1 MPSNR
6 DEERARVRK
15 ELIQTGRRLMFRY
28 GPKKTTITDITDPVG
43 ISKPIFY
50 RFFDSKA
57 DLYLEIL
64 QQESEVFYENLDE
77 ELDGVTDPCEGLK
90 RLLWCYRDYL
100 ENNPLVQQTFT
111 QDNYREIFRNVS
123 PEVLTEIQQEGVAD
137 IIPFIEALQ
146 EQSSGPFAERD
157 PATVLGVLSTIAL
170 QVLHKDRYD
179 EYEEGYY
186 DQIMH
191 LLITSLAN
199 GLTAT
204 ETHQHRTGGYSI
216 FMSEFR

>member
-1 MPSNR
+1 
-6 DEERARVRK
+6 
-15 ELIQTGRRLMFRY
+15 MFRH
-28 GPKKTTITDITDPVG
+28 GPKKTTITDITDSVG
-43 ISKPIFY
+43 ISKPMFY

-64 QQESEVFYENLDE
+64 QHESEVFYENLRE

-100 ENNPLVQQTFT
+100 ESNPLVQQTFT

-123 PEVLTEIQQEGVAD
+123 PEVLAEIQQEGVAD

-146 EQSSGPFAERD
+146 EHSSGPFAERD
-157 PATVLGVLSTIAL
+157 PAAILGVLSTIAL

-186 DQIMH
+186 DQIMD
-191 LLITSLAN
+191 LLITSLAE
-199 GLTAT
+199 GLTTT
-204 ETHQHRTGGYSI
+204 ETH
-216 FMSEFR
+216 